1 MLIKKAKRK
10 RPNKVLNPWLHD
22 LIDSYNVAG
31 DLDVASTFSAR
42 LGKGICTVCKGS
54 KLLCGKTRCP
64 LLVRVSY
71 YIKTMPMIKGRDL
84 SGSSPPGVFIGR
96 IDYPYVYAGPLVPPV
111 NEDTTVFDIPEFWFG
126 KTIDEIV
133 GFRSM
138 LVRGMHR
145 VNVKK
150 LEDAGRILDLTRDL
164 ALSSLYVDVELK
176 FKEKPKK
183 RIVLSDDVQPFGP
196 SAVINDMDINSS
208 KWDKRIE
215 KVYYDDDLR
224 ASDAVVYLY
233 DRGVL
238 VSRIQRAFS
247 VGTFG
252 IEKQRKLVPTRWS
265 ITAVD
270 SIISNNLLE
279 KIKRYPEINEFRV
292 YESTYLDNRFEV
304 LMIPAKWS
312 YESMEAWYPGTI
324 WNPYSQFTIILSDW
338 ESYYG
343 RTEYAKIGGCYYSA
357 RLAVTEKLE
366 EERRQASVIIIREA
380 RPGYIMPVGVWQ
392 VRENVRNAMKQK
404 PLKFNNLDEALT
416 WIGSRLRIPLEK
428 WIANSS
434 LLKKFIYQKRIT
446 DFLNKNRFPSYL

>member
-1 MLIKKAKRK
+1 MYKR
-10 RPNKVLNPWLHD
+10 
-22 LIDSYNVAG
+22 
-31 DLDVASTFSAR
+31 
-42 LGKGICTVCKGS
+42 
-54 KLLCGKTRCP
+54 
-64 LLVRVSY
+64 
-71 YIKTMPMIKGRDL
+71 
-84 SGSSPPGVFIGR
+84 
-96 IDYPYVYAGPLVPPV
+96 
-111 NEDTTVFDIPEFWFG
+111 
-126 KTIDEIV
+126 
-133 GFRSM
+133 
-138 LVRGMHR
+138 
-145 VNVKK
+145 
-150 LEDAGRILDLTRDL
+150 
-164 ALSSLYVDVELK
+164 
-176 FKEKPKK
+176 
-183 RIVLSDDVQPFGP
+183 Q
-196 SAVINDMDINSS
+196 DINSS

-247 VGTFG
+247 VGAFG
-252 IEKQRKLVPTRWS
+252 VEKQRKLVPTRWS

-270 SIISNNLLE
+270 SIISNNLIE

-304 LMIPAKWS
+304 LMVPGKWS

-366 EERRQASVIIIREA
+366 EERRQAAVIVLREA

-392 VRENVRNAMKQK
+392 VRENVRNAMRKT
-404 PLKFNNLDEALT
+404 PLKFNTLKEALSWMGT
-416 WIGSRLRIPLEK
+416 RFYIPIEK
-428 WIANSS
+428 WIQESQILRRS
-434 LLKKFIYQKRIT
+434 LYQRT
-446 DFLNKNRFPSYL
+446 LLNFL